1 MILIQNRE
9 RVASKLHRQQTIDGL
24 KKFNARRKLKG
35 AILTTVLATNSL
47 AGSIFIG
54 CVKRQ
59 LTVHIYECNSFK
71 LWQYCSLLCS
81 ARSNFHK

>member
-1 MILIQNRE
+1 MFQNRE

-47 AGSIFIG
+47 AG
-54 CVKRQ
+54 
-59 LTVHIYECNSFK
+59 LTGGWEHY
-71 LWQYCSLLCS
+71 
-81 ARSNFHK
+81 